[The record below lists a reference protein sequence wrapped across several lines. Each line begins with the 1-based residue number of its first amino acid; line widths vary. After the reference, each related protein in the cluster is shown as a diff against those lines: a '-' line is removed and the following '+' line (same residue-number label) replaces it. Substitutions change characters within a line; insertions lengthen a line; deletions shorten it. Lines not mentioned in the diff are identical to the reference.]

1 MPWAMQSQEGSMQLQ
16 QFSESRAPFVCC
28 DPAAK
33 AKQPAGSWDVW
44 TEHHLRKTVLRFYY
58 EYTW

>member
-16 QFSESRAPFVCC
+16 QFSESRAPSVCC

-33 AKQPAGSWDVW
+33 AKQPLDPGMCELS
-44 TEHHLRKTVLRFYY
+44 TISEGQS
-58 EYTW
+58 